1 MSSRPA
7 GPRGCRPAAYAY
19 RLPAAGFRPHEVG
32 GYWVTDE
39 QMDAI
44 EKVCIDERISRH
56 ADARIELRIMPSIWP
71 FWRRVI
77 SSTVEFSGS
86 RLRNAAPHRDE
97 LS

>member
-1 MSSRPA
+1 VSTTTFEDRARFFGDGAAKRIHVIEA
-7 GPRGCRPAAYAY
+7 GWAARMQACRVYAY

-44 EKVCIDERISRH
+44 EKVCIDELISRN

-71 FWRRVI
+71 F
-77 SSTVEFSGS
+77 
-86 RLRNAAPHRDE
+86 
-97 LS
+97 